1 MDPVGGDMSALL
13 KERDRL
19 KNTSTTNN
27 SDFDRDGFLV
37 IKNIIDTSFVDEK
50 IPKTHGMF
58 YQHRDGYWFNSG
70 DEDMYPCRHS
80 RYKHPMFE
88 DVHYQVKSL
97 LETKLGKKLYPTY
110 WVDRYYFDGA
120 NLEAHMD
127 RESCEVSVSIQLRSN
142 LKRPWSFGIENGENM
157 PVLLKL
163 NDGDGVVY
171 KGCERIHWRGKFPKE
186 YDTNWMGREKKREG
200 LYHHQLFLHYVLQDG
215 QRSHH
220 AWDRLR

>member
-1 MDPVGGDMSALL
+1 MHAG
-13 KERDRL
+13 
-19 KNTSTTNN
+19 N
-27 SDFDRDGFLV
+27 
-37 IKNIIDTSFVDEK
+37 NIIRIELSADQFWDAK
-50 IPKTHGMF
+50 
-58 YQHRDGYWFNSG
+58 
-70 DEDMYPCRHS
+70 HS
-80 RYKHPMFE
+80 Y
-88 DVHYQVKSL
+88 
-97 LETKLGKKLYPTY
+97 
-110 WVDRYYFDGA
+110 
-120 NLEAHMD
+120 
-127 RESCEVSVSIQLRSN
+127 
-142 LKRPWSFGIENGENM
+142 LKFKVTLNNAAMATFGIENGENM